1 MKSDTMT
8 KKDIMTRAV
17 RSGEYSPKS
26 TSAPKTVPIYMSSSF
41 AFDDVETLEEIYAGK
56 SEGYVYS
63 RMANPGHDTLKS
75 VVAEIEEG
83 EGVEVYSSGMAAI
96 TMSIMAHVQ
105 SGDHIIAGNVLYGG
119 SYQFLRDELKK
130 YGVEVTFVD
139 MEKDDLR
146 AKFKSNTKMF
156 FTETISNP
164 LMAVF
169 DIRAVADMCHEN
181 GVKLLIDNTFAT
193 PVICQPLKL
202 GADIVIYSATKFMC
216 GHSDIMAGIVVSDKE
231 TIAKIHH
238 TGLLFGPTMSPF
250 DSWLL
255 TRSLRTLNLRI
266 RQHSENALKLAKF
279 FENHEKVKRVF
290 YPGLESAEDH
300 GLANDMF
307 NNNLFGGMLSIDL
320 AGGDKAV
327 CDLISNLESI
337 KFVPSLAGVATS
349 VSVPVRTSHRA
360 LSDEELI
367 ESNISRGMLRIS
379 AGLENADDLIREF
392 EEGLAKL

>member
-1 MKSDTMT
+1 MT

-17 RSGEYSPKS
+17 RAGEYSPKS

-105 SGDHIIAGNVLYGG
+105 AGDHII
-119 SYQFLRDELKK
+119 
-130 YGVEVTFVD
+130 
-139 MEKDDLR
+139 
-146 AKFKSNTKMF
+146 
-156 FTETISNP
+156 
-164 LMAVF
+164 
-169 DIRAVADMCHEN
+169 
-181 GVKLLIDNTFAT
+181 
-193 PVICQPLKL
+193 
-202 GADIVIYSATKFMC
+202 
-216 GHSDIMAGIVVSDKE
+216 AGIVVSDKE

-279 FENHEKVKRVF
+279 FENHEKVKNVF

-300 GLANDMF
+300 DLANDMF

-320 AGGDKAV
+320 AGGDKAA

-360 LSDEELI
+360 LSDKELI